1 MMATH
6 HVNEVETLADHIGV
20 LRSGRLTAQMDRD
33 ELRRTVLRYRVEV
46 PDGWQSPQDL
56 RVAGP
61 RRSRT
66 GREVQWTVVGD
77 ERAVTD
83 RFARSGAHVR
93 EVSSLSLEDA
103 ALAFLDDGSDK

>member
-1 MMATH
+1 M
-6 HVNEVETLADHIGV
+6 NEVESLADHIGV
-20 LRSGRLTAQMDRD
+20 LRSGRLAAQMDRD

-46 PDGWQSPQDL
+46 PDGWQSPPDL

-83 RFARSGAHVR
+83 RFALSGAHVR